1 MGAWGKGGKGGKGN
15 APAVQYSAAIVAR
28 VAHNL
33 MDAISLPCWSA
44 SLPLEVR
51 YLLLCLLVSFSEV

>member
-1 MGAWGKGGKGGKGN
+1 MVAWGKGGKGGKGN

-44 SLPLEVR
+44 LFAVGGSLLAAMFA
-51 YLLLCLLVSFSEV
+51 C